1 VFNFV
6 PYIVKSLWRHRTR
19 SLLTISGAAVALLV
33 FCFVGAVQR
42 GLHALTESSEAGRTL
57 VVFQENRFCP
67 QSSRLPQDY
76 SRTIS
81 KQSGVA
87 DVVPIK
93 VFTNNC
99 RASLDAIVFQG
110 LQHEQLKKW
119 RKFELKSGSW
129 DKFVGQGDGALVGQA
144 VAARRK
150 ISVGEKFS
158 IGDITVL
165 VTGIFQAEN
174 AADDGLIY
182 THLDFLQR
190 ARSQNGQSDIGTV
203 TQLEVHLTDAAD
215 PDGVAAAI
223 DAHFRAGPVAT
234 TTRTKGM
241 FQADTLADL
250 AELIGFIH
258 WLGYACVGLVLS
270 LVATTTVMAV
280 QDRIKEHAVLQTLGF
295 RPLRIFRLVM
305 IESTLL
311 STLGGG
317 LGVIVGLLFL
327 GWSGMSVAAEG
338 VTIAFRPS
346 WDIAIEGLAASL
358 AVGLLAGLA
367 PGWTAARTEIVPA
380 LRHA

>member
-6 PYIVKSLWRHRTR
+6 PYIAKSLWRHRTR
-19 SLLTISGAAVALLV
+19 SFLTISGAAVALLV

-57 VVFQENRFCP
+57 IVFQENRFCP

-76 SRTIS
+76 SREIA

-87 DVVPIK
+87 EVVPIK

-110 LQHEQLKKW
+110 LEPVQLKKF
-119 RKFELKSGSW
+119 RDFEIQSGDWNS
-129 DKFVGQGDGALVGQA
+129 FTGQGDGALVGRV
-144 VAARRK
+144 VAARRRLK
-150 ISVGEKFS
+150 PGDKFTIGEV
-158 IGDITVL
+158 TVL
-165 VTGIFQAEN
+165 VAGVFRSNN
-174 AADDGLIY
+174 AADEGLIY

-190 ARSQNGQSDIGTV
+190 ARGLNEVGVV
-203 TQLEVHLTDAAD
+203 TQLEVHLADSADAD
-215 PDGVAAAI
+215 TVAAAI
-223 DAHFRAGPVAT
+223 DAKFHAGPVAT

-258 WLGYACVGLVLS
+258 WLGYACVGLVLA
-270 LVATTTVMAV
+270 LVATTTVMSV

-295 RPLRIFRLVM
+295 RPFRVFRLVVT
-305 IESTLL
+305 ESTLL
-311 STLGGG
+311 SVLGGG
-317 LGVIVGLLFL
+317 MGVLVGLMFL
-327 GWSGMSVAAEG
+327 AWSGMSIAAEG

-346 WDIAIEGLAASL
+346 WSIAVQGLVASL
-358 AVGLLAGLA
+358 CVGVLAGIA
-367 PGWTAARTEIVPA
+367 PGFQAARTQIVAA